1 MKIKRIFPFLR
12 PFAAAVLTFLF
23 ASFITRVSAQSPA
36 RTAQPQTAQPPLM
49 VAAQIEPTVLFA
61 KQEPLRQIA
70 WLTVMS
76 TAGAPLAC
84 DVIIKIDGAPASSSP
99 ATSSLASPL
108 PAQKLTLAPGIS
120 RHDVLVPDVEKPCVL
135 DIELRA
141 AGKNTVLTTLRQ
153 NWQPQR
159 KWKIHLVKSSHE
171 DIGYEGFLWEKQ
183 KEIADFTDFGAHL
196 SRAASA
202 TAVAEGAT
210 TLGGY
215 RYNLESL
222 LFGRYYIAERG
233 EPAWRKLIAEK
244 IKPGLTPLTGGP
256 NAGVHFHW
264 MDTEEIARL
273 MYPARREYKD
283 RFGLD
288 IPVFLSV
295 DNPSISWAGAQ
306 LIAAA
311 GFKYAVR
318 YGQPFRTGKN
328 NDYATTGL
336 PAVFYWK
343 TPDASTRILYTWRGH
358 YGLNFFFGETAG
370 GYNDLS
376 DLGAQNIQRQLLP
389 VQNGATLGPYPYD
402 AILVPSYQDHE
413 IPKWDNRALTRWKS
427 LYAYPEIIL
436 SDPFTFL
443 SYIEKNFAAE
453 IPTLSGDLNNNSAD
467 YASIDPESQGWKR
480 TAARALPV
488 AETLNAINTA
498 HPAPA
503 AVGPDLAS
511 GRERPLASAANPGV
525 TQGRALQPSPPPLQP
540 FSPSAFQ
547 PFPINRAYTRIF
559 DYDEHSWPTSPRAG
573 DIHRF
578 NAQWGKR
585 LEGRRAF
592 DDASG
597 YLAQTLSAL
606 AARVPTGEKQTL
618 LVFNSSAQPRTG
630 IVTINTKNLLQLAD
644 TTAQKS
650 VPMHVPTQYHPAHRS
665 TVFIA
670 ENVPAL
676 GYKIFEITGE
686 QPVVAATATA
696 ATTAAKPLSAPA
708 SADPV
713 IENKFY
719 KITLDKNSGA
729 ITSIIDKEL
738 AKELVDANAA
748 HQFNQ
753 AVLISKKTKE
763 GRQGSTYSP
772 KNGALFERGAGA
784 TGGPVFD
791 QISATITDKKLGGA
805 TLRQSVRL
813 YAGIKLIE
821 IINSITHLG
830 ILDTARHTDRYK
842 ENLFYAFPL
851 AVPGF
856 THRAEQAVGAV
867 RPHDDQLRFGS
878 HDYLA
883 VNRYLNTGNDDFT
896 VTIAPRE
903 ASIFHLGAIRYNEF
917 SIDYKPKTS
926 HVFSYAWS
934 NRMAGLLAL
943 TPDDLRAHL
952 HYTITSS
959 AGPWNNGAATRLG
972 DAVAS
977 PLLAVRLPAKQS
989 GDLPPDSASFI
1000 SIDQPNIR
1008 LTVLKH
1014 SEQPG
1019 RGYILR
1025 LVETAGKNTPAKITI
1040 KNLSARLNTAVL
1052 TDLVEND
1059 QAPLPLRDGVLTL
1072 DIKAN
1077 TVVTLRL
1084 CNDNAPLPAPQNIT
1098 ATAASDSA
1106 ITLAWDAVPGAAA
1119 CNIYRSTDPDA
1130 PATAATLIAV
1140 IPPSSPVGPDLASGR
1155 ERPHAPA
1162 TNPGAT
1168 QGRALQTPPAPAN
1181 TAAPAPASALQP
1193 FSPSALS
1200 PPPRI
1205 QFTDTT
1211 LNISTTYHYQIAALA
1226 PANSQGAISEK
1237 IPATTLDKNTTPPPP
1252 VTELGVVRLS
1262 TTSLMVCWEKSP
1274 APDIARFHV
1283 FRSEKSD
1290 FSDAREIATVK
1301 PGGYYLEHLTDE
1313 NLTPGKTYHYRV
1325 FPEDWADNRQPDSPA
1340 ASAKTPR

>member
-1 MKIKRIFPFLR
+1 MKTKRTFPFPRSFAATFPR
-12 PFAAAVLTFLF
+12 PFAAAILTFLF
-23 ASFITRVSAQSPA
+23 ASFITRASAQSPA
-36 RTAQPQTAQPPLM
+36 QTAQPQTAQSPPM

-61 KQEPLRQIA
+61 KKEPLRQIA

-84 DVIIKIDGAPASSSP
+84 DVIIKIDGVP
-99 ATSSLASPL
+99 ATSSPVTSAPASPL

-120 RHDVLVPDVEKPCVL
+120 RHDVLVPDIEKPCVL
-135 DIELRA
+135 EIELRA
-141 AGKNTVLTTLRQ
+141 AGKNTVLTRLRQ

-210 TLGGY
+210 TSGGY

-244 IKPGLTPLTGGP
+244 IKPGLTPLAGGP

-264 MDTEEIARL
+264 MDTEEMARL

-336 PAVFYWK
+336 PAIFYWK

-358 YGLNFFFGETAG
+358 YGINFFFGETAG

-436 SDPFTFL
+436 SDPSAFL

-480 TAARALPV
+480 TAARVLPV
-488 AETLNAINTA
+488 AETLNTLNTINTL
-498 HPAPA
+498 HPA
-503 AVGPDLAS
+503 AS
-511 GRERPLASAANPGV
+511 
-525 TQGRALQPSPPPLQP
+525 TPLQP

-592 DDASG
+592 NDASG

-606 AARVPTGEKQTL
+606 AAAVPTGEKQTL

-644 TTAQKS
+644 VTAQKP
-650 VPMHVPTQYHPAHRS
+650 VATQYHPAHRS

-676 GYKIFEITGE
+676 GYKTFEITGE
-686 QPVVAATATA
+686 QPVT
-696 ATTAAKPLSAPA
+696 ATTAAAKPTSAPA
-708 SADPV
+708 STDPV

-738 AKELVDANAA
+738 ARELVDTKAA

-753 AVLISKKTKE
+753 AVLVSKKTKE

-772 KNGALFERGAGA
+772 KNGALFERGTGGAGGA
-784 TGGPVFD
+784 SGAGGPVFN

-813 YAGIKLIE
+813 YAALKHIE

-856 THRAEQAVGAV
+856 THRAEQAVGTV

-917 SIDYKPKTS
+917 SIDYKPGAS

-977 PLLAVRLPAKQS
+977 PLLAIRLPAKQS
-989 GDLPPDSASFI
+989 GHLPPDSASFI

-1019 RGYILR
+1019 RGCILR
-1025 LVETAGKNTPAKITI
+1025 LVETAGKDTPAKITI
-1040 KNLSARLNTAVL
+1040 KNLSARLNAATL

-1059 QAPLPLRDGVLTL
+1059 TTPLPLRDGVLTL

-1084 CNDNAPLPAPQNIT
+1084 YNDDAPLPAPQNIT

-1140 IPPSSPVGPDLASGR
+1140 TPPSPVGPDLASGR
-1155 ERPHAPA
+1155 ERPHAPV

-1168 QGRALQTPPAPAN
+1168 QGRALQTPPA
-1181 TAAPAPASALQP
+1181 TASAPAPAASALQP

-1200 PPPRI
+1200 PAPRI
-1205 QFTDTT
+1205 HFTDTT
-1211 LNISTTYHYQIAALA
+1211 LNIGTTYHYQIAALA

-1237 IPATTLDKNTTPPPP
+1237 ISATTLDKNTTPPPP
-1252 VTELGVVRLS
+1252 VTELGIVRLS

-1290 FSDAREIATVK
+1290 FSDAREIAIVK
-1301 PGGYYLEHLTDE
+1301 PGGYYLEHFTDE